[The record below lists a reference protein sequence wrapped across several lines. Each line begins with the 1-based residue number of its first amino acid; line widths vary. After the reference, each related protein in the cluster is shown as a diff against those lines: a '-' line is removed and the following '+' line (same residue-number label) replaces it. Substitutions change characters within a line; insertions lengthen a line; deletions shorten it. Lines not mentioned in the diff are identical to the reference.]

1 MYYGAIAT
9 GNRSMGTPADAP
21 PPPKPNAEAFQQII
35 NTDFLSPRRFFSGLL
50 QKQRGQAPAPRG
62 VFQYPYKGGIF
73 LDTLISNV
81 TVVTMNPKM
90 DVLFG
95 AYIGIQD
102 GKIASISKKAPAEA
116 PQTIIDGTGMVAIPG
131 LINCHTHLATSV
143 LRSFTDDLS
152 NTEALEALLKK
163 EAKMDSRSAKAAA
176 LLSIAECLRFGV
188 TSVSDLYYYPN
199 ATAEA
204 VAQSGI
210 KANLALS
217 SYRFID
223 QNEDFDFDTDEQC
236 QELVKVMDKWHNH
249 DNGRIK
255 IDAGIYAEYT
265 SNHKLWEGLAG
276 YASEQGIGMQL
287 HLAET
292 QAEADSCLDRT
303 GMGPGEL
310 LNCHNVFAVP
320 ATAAG
325 CTYLEDYERKL
336 LGKKQVTAV
345 ATPLAHAKA
354 GTPSTPI
361 LDCVKAGMNVALGTG
376 GAIECGNLD
385 MFEVLRCAAMD
396 ARKEAKDA
404 SALPAPAAL
413 MMATVTGAQAQG
425 RSQECGMLQ
434 EGMDADLALVD
445 FSAPHLM
452 PCHNVLNG
460 LLWSAKGGDV
470 ALTMVRGKILYQNG
484 HFPTID
490 LKNVV
495 EELTTYAIP
504 RLFAETENG

>member
-1 MYYGAIAT
+1 M
-9 GNRSMGTPADAP
+9 
-21 PPPKPNAEAFQQII
+21 
-35 NTDFLSPRRFFSGLL
+35 
-50 QKQRGQAPAPRG
+50 
-62 VFQYPYKGGIF
+62 
-73 LDTLISNV
+73 DTLISNV

-95 AYIGIQD
+95 AYIGIEG
-102 GKIASISKKAPAEA
+102 GKIVSIEKSAPKEQ
-116 PQTIIDGTGMVAIPG
+116 PKTILDGTGMVAIPG
-131 LINCHTHLATSV
+131 LINCHTHLATSG
-143 LRSFTDDLS
+143 LRSYTDDLG
-152 NTEALEALLKK
+152 NTEALQALLQK

-223 QNEDFDFDTDEQC
+223 HNEDFDFETDEQC
-236 QELVKVMDKWHNH
+236 QELVKVVDKWHGYE
-249 DNGRIK
+249 NGRIK

-265 SNHKLWEGLAG
+265 SNHKLWEGLVG
-276 YASEQGIGMQL
+276 YANEKGIGMQL

-292 QAEADSCLDRT
+292 QGEVDSCMDRT

-310 LNCHNVFAVP
+310 LNCHNLFSVP
-320 ATAAG
+320 TTAAC
-325 CTYLEDYERKL
+325 CTYLEDFERKL
-336 LGKKQVTAV
+336 LGKKKVSAV
-345 ATPLAHAKA
+345 ATPMAAYKA
-354 GTPSTPI
+354 GLSSTPI
-361 LDCVKAGMNVALGTG
+361 LESVRAGMNVALGTG

-385 MFEVLRCAAMD
+385 MFEVMRFAAMD
-396 ARKEAKDA
+396 ARKESGDPA
-404 SALPAPAAL
+404 ALPSSAAL

-425 RSQECGMLQ
+425 RAKECGMLQ
-434 EGMDADLALVD
+434 VGMDADIVLVD

-460 LLWSAKGGDV
+460 LVWSAKGGDV
-470 ALTMVRGKILYQNG
+470 AMTMVRGKILYQNG

-490 LKNVV
+490 LKEVV

-504 RLFAETENG
+504 TLFAEEK

>member
-1 MYYGAIAT
+1 M
-9 GNRSMGTPADAP
+9 
-21 PPPKPNAEAFQQII
+21 K
-35 NTDFLSPRRFFSGLL
+35 L
-50 QKQRGQAPAPRG
+50 
-62 VFQYPYKGGIF
+62 

-90 DVLFG
+90 DVLFS
-95 AYIGIQD
+95 AYIGITE
-102 GKIASISKKAPAEA
+102 GKITSISKEAPQEQ
-116 PQTIIDGTGMVAIPG
+116 PQTIIDGTGIVAMPG

-143 LRSFTDDLS
+143 LRSFCDDLAS
-152 NTEALEALLKK
+152 KEALEAQLQK
-163 EAKMDSRSAKAAA
+163 EDKMDSRSAKAAA

-204 VAQSGI
+204 VAESGI

-223 QNEDFDFDTDEQC
+223 HNEDFDFDTDEQC
-236 QELVKVMDKWHNH
+236 QELVKVTEKWHGY

-265 SNHKLWEGLAG
+265 SNYKLWEALAG
-276 YASEQGIGMQL
+276 YASEKGLGMQL

-292 QAEADSCLDRT
+292 QNEVDSCLDRT

-310 LNCHNVFAVP
+310 LNCHNLFAVP
-320 ATAAG
+320 TTAAG
-325 CTYLEDYERKL
+325 CTYLEESERKL
-336 LGKKQVTAV
+336 LGKKKVSAV
-345 ATPLAHAKA
+345 ATPLAAAKA
-354 GTPSTPI
+354 GQTSTPI
-361 LDCVKAGMNVALGTG
+361 LETVKSGMNVALGTG

-385 MFEVLRCAAMD
+385 MFEVIRGASMAAR
-396 ARKEAKDA
+396 AA
-404 SALPAPAAL
+404 SGNPAALPSAAAL
-413 MMATVTGAQAQG
+413 MMGTVTGAQSQG
-425 RSQECGMLQ
+425 RSAECGMI
-434 EGMDADLALVD
+434 EVGMDADIVLVD

-460 LLWSAKGGDV
+460 LVYSAKSGDV
-470 ALTMVRGKILYQNG
+470 ALTMVRGKVLYQNG
-484 HFPTID
+484 QFPTID
-490 LKNVV
+490 LQKVV

-504 RLFAETENG
+504 RLFNDSKV